1 MTGRLKMTDRKK
13 MKRRAKMYARRI
25 GKYAEKG
32 DETRAVLAVQSLGV
46 VCARL
51 AAVSA
56 VWGAPEWFDHFTRG
70 MGVS

>member
-1 MTGRLKMTDRKK
+1 MTNRKK

-32 DETRAVLAVQSLGV
+32 DEARAVLAVQSLGV

-51 AAVSA
+51 AVASA
-56 VWGAPEWFDHFTRG
+56 VWGAAEWFDHFTRG
-70 MGVS
+70 MGVA